1 MILLHIFVSYI
12 ARERKATHMHTGTT
26 KIVLTGDR
34 PTGKLHLGHYAGS
47 LKQRVELQE
56 EHEQYVMIAD
66 IQALTDNF
74 NAPNVVTQNVYEVL
88 RDYIAVGIDP
98 TKTTIFLQ
106 SQIPSLTEL
115 TIYYLNLVTIS
126 RLQRNP
132 TLKAEIQQ
140 KKYENNLLA
149 GFCIYP
155 VSQAADITAFDGE
168 LVPIGEDQ
176 LPMIEQTNEI
186 VRKFN
191 SLYGNILKEATPII
205 GTTKRLSGIDGKAK
219 ASKSLNN
226 AIYLSDSPTIIKQ
239 KVFAMFTDPN
249 HLKVS
254 DPGKV
259 EGNIVFEYL
268 DAFHKNKN
276 EITALKE
283 HYTRG
288 GLGDTAL
295 KSILNDTL
303 QELIAPYRECRNDI
317 SSIKMREILYSGSQ
331 KANQKANATLEKVK
345 KAIGLHYF

>member
-1 MILLHIFVSYI
+1 
-12 ARERKATHMHTGTT
+12 MHTGTA

-34 PTGKLHLGHYAGS
+34 PTGKLHLGHYVGS
-47 LKQRVELQE
+47 LKQRIELQKKYT
-56 EHEQYVMIAD
+56 QYVMIAD
-66 IQALTDNF
+66 VQALTDNF
-74 NAPNVVTQNVYEVL
+74 HHSNLVTQNVYEVL

-98 TKTTIFLQ
+98 SKTTIFLQ

-168 LVPIGEDQ
+168 LIPIGEDQ

-191 SLYGNILKEATPII
+191 SIYGDTLKEAIPML

-226 AIYLSDSPTIIKQ
+226 AIYLSDSADTIKQ
-239 KVFAMFTDPN
+239 KVLAMFTDPN

-254 DPGKV
+254 DPGNI

-268 DAFHKNKN
+268 DAFHENKD
-276 EITALKE
+276 EVIALKE

-288 GLGDTAL
+288 GLGDIAL
-295 KSILNDTL
+295 KNILNDTL
-303 QELIAPYRECRNDI
+303 QELIAPYRERRSNI
-317 SSIKMREILYSGSQ
+317 SHIEMQNILYDGCK
-331 KANQKANATLEKVK
+331 KANKKAEMTLYKVK
-345 KAIGLHYF
+345 KAIGLHYFDEKFFEN